1 MTQYVNDET
10 FSAEVLS
17 SDKPVMVDFTASW
30 CGPCKQVSP
39 IIDKLSEELKDT
51 VKVFKLDVDE
61 CPSTVKAFGV
71 RGMPTF
77 IFFKNG
83 AEVDRWVGAGKKEK
97 EYKEKLLS
105 L

>member
-10 FSAEVLS
+10 FSTEVLL

-39 IIDKLSEELKDT
+39 IIDKLADELKET

-61 CPSTVKAFGV
+61 CPFTVKSFGV